1 MSSDDDDDDDDDDTE
16 EISIFS
22 NDARGRVKKGVFGVV
37 VVVVRAAVSRRRGC
51 FDGIVAG
58 VGGDAAAAGRGG
70 ARGRG
75 LCATARLCWLCW
87 LCRLCRLWRVA
98 GGGACEAG
106 EDVAQVNVLE
116 GGRELP
122 LLRDVPAREG
132 EGERV
137 LTRACPRSGVRG

>member
-1 MSSDDDDDDDDDDTE
+1 M
-16 EISIFS
+16 
-22 NDARGRVKKGVFGVV
+22 KGG
-37 VVVVRAAVSRRRGC
+37 
-51 FDGIVAG
+51 
-58 VGGDAAAAGRGG
+58 GG

-75 LCATARLCWLCW
+75 LCATARLCR
-87 LCRLCRLWRVA
+87 LCRLCWLWRVA

-137 LTRACPRSGVRG
+137 LTRACPRSGVRGKPRVSSQHVTQPEGFLAGGAGEAGAQRCQLVKQVDCE